1 MIQVIAAPSFQRKAK
16 KLRTPQRAH
25 LNEAIQSIQRDPFLG
40 EAKVADLQGYFVC
53 KFKLESE
60 QMLIAYK
67 LISEELLK
75 LLYVG
80 PHENFYRDLK
90 RLTK

>member
-1 MIQVIAAPSFQRKAK
+1 MIQIIAAPSFQQKAK

-40 EAKVADLQGYFVC
+40 EAKVGDLQGFFVY
-53 KFKLESE
+53 KFVFEAE

-67 LISEELLK
+67 LISDEVLK
-75 LLYVG
+75 LLYFG